1 MKKLLTTTFILLFC
15 FLLISTHN
23 SYAFEPTNNQ
33 VVSANKVWNIQFNK
47 ELKFDD
53 ALKKSITIVDSTGKS
68 SDISTQLGLDKKS
81 ILINPPVKGYTLGE
95 AYTLKMDKEIYS
107 TDNTQLQNILQ
118 MTFKINNNILVEN
131 NENIKSIFNDNC
143 NNLNTSGWSKSDE
156 YTNDS
161 FIADTSSS
169 EKYKTHIPY
178 GQYLFYNT
186 TQNSISKISKDVKIG
201 AGPFNVEFDAK
212 ITDLQTPA
220 TNGGWRGF
228 ALDIIANNKRYR
240 LSINSKD
247 SDNKV
252 NINLLNKNSGTN
264 LFQTF
269 TTYLPKDDDIHRWSI
284 KNDGNKT
291 ISVLIDGKTIGN
303 FSNPELDAAGL
314 TDKVILYSDMT
325 DVLTGTNKIYID
337 NFAIVK
343 SLALKNSTVI
353 PDEKNQTIN
362 ISTAMTI
369 ADENLISIKQYNIK
383 SYLYKDDK
391 IIAESTTALDK
402 KTILSTLNNITQSG
416 EMKLVQQLVTG
427 SQVIDET
434 TRTIS
439 MNIST
444 VNLVPGQTITSTP
457 GSIYLYTQMDKMA
470 ATGQNDAV
478 SSGWK
483 LGSYVDSETTK
494 SGSII
499 ENGNNALTLKMPVTL
514 NGWFRVYVGYVT
526 GTESFRIGSTGS
538 TSMTQV
544 NGEVSLK
551 SDNLYGDQ
559 WINGK
564 STIISNFNNNSI
576 EINAIPYKNARIA
589 YVKLIGLTADQVTLY
604 QKENMNKQTV
614 MYDFDGYSDFFS
626 GKYPTVETLKNKTI
640 DRLNGKNVGTVN
652 WCLGTTGALSYNS
665 KYAGNAFEGTEE
677 FDSELRDGDRLAKS
691 QILNILASG
700 KSPLEIVAD
709 RGADKGIAV
718 NASLRMDVFYNPTIY
733 GFLNGNMYNE
743 YKKFAQPGNF
753 PLSYYYPE
761 VRNYIKNILIEAG
774 SFNNVNGVT
783 LDFCRYPTVFG
794 SETPNDQKVLIMNEF
809 LRTLRKELPKNKT
822 ITIRVP
828 WKNPI
833 QYGFDVNTWVKEGLL
848 DTLIPSSIGNEDKSF
863 EISSYVDMVKNTNVK
878 LYVGISAD
886 VSGHDITKEEE
897 ELVKQGLYI
906 NNKEYLDIEQ
916 YLLRAY
922 DVYEAGADGVF
933 LFNSTSNLYLNGSS
947 PVEST
952 YLGDKVQIEKWHQF
966 DYVSGFMVNKINVP
980 KPSN

>member
-156 YTNDS
+156 STNDS

-186 TQNSISKISKDVKIG
+186 TQNSMSKISKNVKIG

-220 TNGGWRGF
+220 TNVGWRGF
-228 ALDIIANNKRYR
+228 VLDIIANNKRYH

-291 ISVLIDGKTIGN
+291 ISVLLDGKTIGS
-303 FSNPELDAAGL
+303 FTNPEIDAAGL
-314 TDKVILYSDMT
+314 TDMVILYNDMT
-325 DVLTGTNKIYID
+325 DTLTGTNKIYID

-343 SLALKNSTVI
+343 SLALKNSTII

-369 ADENLISIKQYNIK
+369 ADENLISVKQYNIK
-383 SYLYKDDK
+383 SYLYKNDK

-416 EMKLVQQLVTG
+416 EMTLVQQLVLG

-434 TRTIS
+434 TKTIN

-444 VNLVPGQTITSTP
+444 VNLIPGQTITSTP
-457 GSIYLYTQMDKMA
+457 GSIYLYNQMDKMA

-499 ENGNNALTLKMPVTL
+499 ENGNSALTLKMPVTL

-526 GTESFRIGSTGS
+526 GTDSFRIGTTGS

-559 WINGK
+559 WINEK

-614 MYDFDGYSDFFS
+614 IYDFDGYSDFFS
-626 GKYPTVETLKNKTI
+626 GKYPTVETLKNKTV
-640 DRLNGKNVGTVN
+640 DRLNGKNVGTIN

-743 YKKFAQPGNF
+743 YKKFAQPGSF
-753 PLSYYYPE
+753 YLSYSHAE
-761 VRNYIKNILIEAG
+761 VRDYIKNILLEAG

-794 SETPNDQKVLIMNEF
+794 SETPNDQRVLIMNEF

-822 ITIRVP
+822 ISIRIP

-848 DTLIPSSIGNEDKSF
+848 DTLIPSSIGKEDKSF

-878 LYVGISAD
+878 LYVAITAD

-897 ELVKQGLYI
+897 QLVKQGLYI
-906 NNKEYLDIEQ
+906 NNKEYLDIKQ